1 MLRIVPVASPD
12 EAVSLRLEGQIRGPW
27 VEELRR
33 SCAQALAT
41 GRGLTLDMTDVSFI
55 DLDGVALFQS
65 LSDHNVTLLHCSLFV
80 GEQLKGG
87 GVMSTI
93 FSAGRVSRGEDEHLS
108 GMRTADVPPA
118 RKENSMVGARG
129 GAESACADMTEQ
141 ELVQRLQAGDTEAFD
156 TLFRQHFS
164 KVYRQALHLLGTAT
178 EAEEV
183 VQEVFLTVYEKAHT
197 FRGASAFTTWLYRL
211 TVNAALSRLRRR
223 TRRKEIAL
231 DDYLPQFRADGHHL
245 VRPVVDW
252 SADLEQCL
260 ANAQVQQLLWKA
272 IELLQPLDKAV
283 LVLSDF
289 EDLPNRE
296 IGEALG
302 LTVLA
307 VKARLH
313 RARLFLRGQ
322 LAVALGHSPA

>member
-1 MLRIVPVASPD
+1 MAG
-12 EAVSLRLEGQIRGPW
+12 ERGTA
-27 VEELRR
+27 ELP
-33 SCAQALAT
+33 C
-41 GRGLTLDMTDVSFI
+41 
-55 DLDGVALFQS
+55 
-65 LSDHNVTLLHCSLFV
+65 
-80 GEQLKGG
+80 
-87 GVMSTI
+87 
-93 FSAGRVSRGEDEHLS
+93 
-108 GMRTADVPPA
+108 ADVP
-118 RKENSMVGARG
+118 
-129 GAESACADMTEQ
+129 EQ
-141 ELVQRLQAGDTEAFD
+141 DLVQRLQAGDADAFD
-156 TLFRQHFS
+156 TLFRQYFP
-164 KVYRQALHLLGTAT
+164 KVYRQAFHLVGTAA

-183 VQEVFLTVYEKAHT
+183 VQEVFLAVYEKVHT

-231 DDYLPQFRADGHHL
+231 EDYLPQLREDGQHL

-252 SADLEQCL
+252 LSNLEQYL
-260 ANAQVQQLLWKA
+260 AEAQMRQLLRQA
-272 IELLQPLDKAV
+272 IELLPPLDKAV

-302 LTVLA
+302 LTLLA

-322 LAVALGHSPA
+322 LNAACYLSHMRH